1 MRISKTVGLCL
12 LCFVQSA
19 HAQTTNSS
27 STTAPP
33 SKAAVPQVPK
43 FLTSPFDSTVSSL
56 PPNFQGH
63 DIEKIYDAI
72 KRLNIKPKSEFETL
86 NDYNQRLKSFSNQL
100 ILERLTLSSTFAVVL
115 RKVSKSL
122 SSFSVAYDAE
132 GQIMTISIAPFSG
145 SFIEPQIAES
155 MGEVERMDLK
165 TNFLSRGKYAAR
177 SALGV
182 NVQIKR
188 MELHTF
194 GVIVTNVESN
204 TTGLKRDF
212 AIPMAPEQARRLKS
226 DLRVLLICELRQPWI
241 RTDKISVEP
250 TIDSPIDVTETWNY
264 LDISV
269 QEVWIFVLPS
279 GEIIKKF
286 RE

>member
-1 MRISKTVGLCL
+1 
-12 LCFVQSA
+12 
-19 HAQTTNSS
+19 
-27 STTAPP
+27 
-33 SKAAVPQVPK
+33 VPK